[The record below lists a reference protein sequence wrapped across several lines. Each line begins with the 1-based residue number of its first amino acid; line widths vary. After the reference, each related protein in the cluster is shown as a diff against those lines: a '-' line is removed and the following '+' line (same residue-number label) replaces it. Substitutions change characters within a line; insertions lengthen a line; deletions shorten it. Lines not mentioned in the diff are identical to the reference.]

1 LKNKRERIVHIYSGE
16 GKGKTTC
23 AVGLA
28 VRALSYGWKV
38 GFFQFFKVPGKGEL
52 RLLKKLGAVCRVECR
67 WYPGM
72 QGEVLVEECGALF
85 SSSWKKVCS
94 SIQKSSFDLVVL
106 DEILIAVRDG
116 LLSQK
121 ELEEFLLHRPR
132 DTEIVLTGRW
142 DRAFSLRNVE
152 LMTEM
157 VNIKHPWPGVAA
169 RKGIDF

>member
-1 LKNKRERIVHIYSGE
+1 MKNKRERIVHIYTGE
-16 GKGKTTC
+16 GKGKSTC

-38 GFFQFFKVPGKGEL
+38 GFFQFFKVPGQGEL
-52 RLLKKLGAVCRVECR
+52 VLLKKLGVVCRVECP

-72 QGEVLVEECGALF
+72 RGGVLAEECGPIF
-85 SSSWKKVCS
+85 SSAWKKVRS

-116 LLSQK
+116 LIPQK
-121 ELEEFLLHRPR
+121 DLEEFLLHRPEN
-132 DTEIVLTGRW
+132 TEIVLTGRW
-142 DRAFSLRNVE
+142 DRASSLRNVE
-152 LMTEM
+152 LVTEM
-157 VNIKHPWPGVAA
+157 VNIRHPWPDVAA